1 MDPKVVFSGVQPT
14 NALTIGNYLGAI
26 RNFVELQHQ
35 ARCYFCVVDQHA
47 LTIPQDPA
55 ALRQR
60 TLDVAR
66 LFIASG
72 LDPDIS
78 TIFVQSHVPAH
89 SQLSWLFEC
98 LTYTGE
104 LRRMTQ
110 FKDKSKKQETV
121 TTGLMTYPVLMAAD
135 ILLYDATHV
144 PVGED
149 QKQHLEL
156 ARDIAERFNNRFGA
170 TFVVPEPYIPPR
182 QSGGRIMSLTD
193 PTKKMAKSDENP
205 ESFILLS
212 DSPDAIRNKI
222 KRATTDADR
231 AVRYDPKVKPGV
243 SNLMVI
249 YALCTG
255 RSLEEI
261 SRSYDGYAQ
270 FKKDVAEAVI
280 ATLEP
285 IQRRFSAPEL
295 NEPGALEAIL
305 ARGARRANEVAEPK
319 LAEAQEKMGLIV
331 PGRVPV
337 GA

>member
-1 MDPKVVFSGVQPT
+1 MDPKVVLSGVQPT

-55 ALRQR
+55 SLRQR

-72 LDPDIS
+72 LDPDVS

-156 ARDIAERFNNRFGA
+156 TRNIAERFNNRFGE

-205 ESFILLS
+205 DSYILLS
-212 DSPDAIRNKI
+212 DAPNVIRNKI

-231 AVRYDPKVKPGV
+231 AVRYDPKAKPGV

-249 YALCTG
+249 YRLCTG
-255 RSLEEI
+255 KSLDEI

-285 IQRRFSAPEL
+285 IQRQFNAPEL
-295 NEPGALEAIL
+295 NEPGALEEIL
-305 ARGARRANEVAEPK
+305 ARGARRANEVAAPK
-319 LAEAQEKMGLIV
+319 VAVAQEKMGLIV

-337 GA
+337 EA